1 MYQCG
6 ARLSRGGLSAGKCAS
21 LGDETAATFR
31 FSTTRRIRERFSA
44 VNTADLYDER
54 GAELDS
60 VSLQFQSLGGHT
72 HFSGPVRTIRCFED
86 NALVKSALA
95 TPGNGSVL
103 VVDGAGSLRT
113 ALMGDMIAAS
123 AVRTA
128 GPASSSTA
136 PSGTGR
142 PSPSCRLGVKAL
154 GSNPRKSAKA
164 GAGEMDVK
172 LEIDGV
178 TVRPGAMIWCDPDGD
193 SARALRSCAFSG
205 GTGGNM
211 VSRKIVTESNYRLD
225 PTLPLEQPC
234 PKPPLCAPPGE
245 VLTHRQTVTV
255 MVGLM
260 LGMFL
265 SSLDQ
270 TIVST
275 SIYTIAND
283 LDGLS
288 LQAWATT
295 AYLITSTVST
305 PLYGKLSDI
314 FGRRPLY
321 LIAILIFLAGS
332 LYAGSVHSMT
342 ELAIARGIQG
352 MGAGGLL
359 ALALTIIGDIVALK
373 DRAKFQGYFMSVF
386 GISSVLGPVIGG
398 AFAGSANILGFDG
411 WRWVFFI
418 NLPIGLAALAVVFLY
433 LHLPGQAREAED
445 RLLGRRRHHPG
456 DRAAPAGR
464 RTGPQLG
471 LDLHQ
476 LLPLLSGSGV
486 VGIIAF
492 LLAEK
497 RAGDYALIPL
507 RLFRNITFGLSSLLN
522 FIIGVGM
529 FGAIAMLPMYLQ
541 LVKGLTPTEAGLM
554 MITFTV
560 GILTGSITA
569 GRTISASGTYR
580 IFPILG
586 TAVLTAAAVVMGLS
600 LGVDTPLWVPG
611 AIAVFFGLGLG
622 FCMQPLTLAMQVSV
636 PVQGHG
642 RGHVLRGVLPVHGRR
657 GWNGRVH
664 LDALQPRRGQNRRR
678 DEGRRAERGLPQGA
692 QGSGCG
698 RRPRQRQALRLL
710 QERRQQRLAE

>member
-1 MYQCG
+1 MSKTTSV
-6 ARLSRGGLSAGKCAS
+6 R
-21 LGDETAATFR
+21 AA
-31 FSTTRRIRERFSA
+31 
-44 VNTADLYDER
+44 
-54 GAELDS
+54 
-60 VSLQFQSLGGHT
+60 
-72 HFSGPVRTIRCFED
+72 
-86 NALVKSALA
+86 
-95 TPGNGSVL
+95 
-103 VVDGAGSLRT
+103 
-113 ALMGDMIAAS
+113 
-123 AVRTA
+123 
-128 GPASSSTA
+128 
-136 PSGTGR
+136 
-142 PSPSCRLGVKAL
+142 
-154 GSNPRKSAKA
+154 
-164 GAGEMDVK
+164 
-172 LEIDGV
+172 
-178 TVRPGAMIWCDPDGD
+178 
-193 SARALRSCAFSG
+193 
-205 GTGGNM
+205 
-211 VSRKIVTESNYRLD
+211 
-225 PTLPLEQPC
+225 
-234 PKPPLCAPPGE
+234 GE
-245 VLTHRQTVTV
+245 VLTHRQTITV

-321 LIAILIFLAGS
+321 LAAILIFLAGS

-373 DRAKFQGYFMSVF
+373 DRAKYQGYFMSVF

-433 LHLPGQAREAED
+433 LHLPAKHVKQKIDYWG
-445 RLLGRRRHHPG
+445 
-456 DRAAPAGR
+456 AAAI
-464 RTGPQLG
+464 TLAIV
-471 LDLHQ
+471 
-476 LLPLLSGSGV
+476 PLLLVAEQGRSWGWASVNSFLCIGLGI
-486 VGIIAF
+486 VGIVAF

-497 RAGDYALIPL
+497 RAADYALIPL
-507 RLFRNITFGLSSLLN
+507 RLFQNITFGLSSLLN
-522 FIIGVGM
+522 FIIGIGM

-611 AIAVFFGLGLG
+611 TIAVFFGLGLG

-636 PVQGHG
+636 PAKDMGVGTSSAAFFRSMGGAVGTAVFISMLFSLAADKVAAGMKDAMQNADFLK
-642 RGHVLRGVLPVHGRR
+642 VLKDPAVAADPANAQLYGFFKNGATNDSLNDTSWLHAANPVLTRPITEGFAQSI
-657 GWNGRVH
+657 
-664 LDALQPRRGQNRRR
+664 DAVMLTAAVLTGIAFLISFALPNRKLT
-678 DEGRRAERGLPQGA
+678 DPKATAKAGAESVA
-692 QGSGCG
+692 
-698 RRPRQRQALRLL
+698 AH
-710 QERRQQRLAE
+710 

>member
-1 MYQCG
+1 M
-6 ARLSRGGLSAGKCAS
+6 SK
-21 LGDETAATFR
+21 
-31 FSTTRRIRERFSA
+31 
-44 VNTADLYDER
+44 
-54 GAELDS
+54 
-60 VSLQFQSLGGHT
+60 
-72 HFSGPVRTIRCFED
+72 
-86 NALVKSALA
+86 
-95 TPGNGSVL
+95 
-103 VVDGAGSLRT
+103 
-113 ALMGDMIAAS
+113 AS
-123 AVRTA
+123 A
-128 GPASSSTA
+128 A
-136 PSGTGR
+136 PR
-142 PSPSCRLGVKAL
+142 
-154 GSNPRKSAKA
+154 
-164 GAGEMDVK
+164 AGE
-172 LEIDGV
+172 
-178 TVRPGAMIWCDPDGD
+178 
-193 SARALRSCAFSG
+193 
-205 GTGGNM
+205 
-211 VSRKIVTESNYRLD
+211 
-225 PTLPLEQPC
+225 TLTQ
-234 PKPPLCAPPGE
+234 
-245 VLTHRQTVTV
+245 RQIVTV

-265 SSLDQ
+265 ASLDQ

-321 LIAILIFLAGS
+321 LTAILIFLVGS

-342 ELAIARGIQG
+342 ELAVARGIQG
-352 MGAGGLL
+352 LGAGGLL
-359 ALALTIIGDIVALK
+359 ALALTIIGDIVSLK

-386 GISSVLGPVIGG
+386 GISSVLGPVVGG

-418 NLPIGLAALAVVFLY
+418 NIPIGLAALTVVFLY
-433 LHLPGQAREAED
+433 LHLPAKHLKQKIDYWG
-445 RLLGRRRHHPG
+445 
-456 DRAAPAGR
+456 AAAI
-464 RTGPQLG
+464 TLAIV
-471 LDLHQ
+471 
-476 LLPLLSGSGV
+476 PLLLVAEQGRSWGWASLNSFLCYGLGV
-486 VGIIAF
+486 VGIAWF

-507 RLFRNITFGLSSLLN
+507 RLFHNVTFGLSSLLN
-522 FIIGVGM
+522 FIIGIGM

-586 TAVLTAAAVVMGLS
+586 TGILTVAAVTMGLS

-636 PVQGHG
+636 PAKDMGVGTSSAAFFRSMGGAVGTAVFISMLFSLAADKIATGMKDAVQNADYLK
-642 RGHVLRGVLPVHGRR
+642 VLKDPAVAADPANAKLYDFFKNGASNDSLNDTSWLHTANPVLTRPIDAVMLTAAVLTGVAFLISFALPNKKLTDPKAAAKETVPAH
-657 GWNGRVH
+657 
-664 LDALQPRRGQNRRR
+664 
-678 DEGRRAERGLPQGA
+678 
-692 QGSGCG
+692 
-698 RRPRQRQALRLL
+698 
-710 QERRQQRLAE
+710 

>member
-1 MYQCG
+1 
-6 ARLSRGGLSAGKCAS
+6 
-21 LGDETAATFR
+21 
-31 FSTTRRIRERFSA
+31 
-44 VNTADLYDER
+44 
-54 GAELDS
+54 
-60 VSLQFQSLGGHT
+60 
-72 HFSGPVRTIRCFED
+72 
-86 NALVKSALA
+86 
-95 TPGNGSVL
+95 
-103 VVDGAGSLRT
+103 
-113 ALMGDMIAAS
+113 
-123 AVRTA
+123 
-128 GPASSSTA
+128 
-136 PSGTGR
+136 
-142 PSPSCRLGVKAL
+142 
-154 GSNPRKSAKA
+154 
-164 GAGEMDVK
+164 
-172 LEIDGV
+172 
-178 TVRPGAMIWCDPDGD
+178 
-193 SARALRSCAFSG
+193 
-205 GTGGNM
+205 
-211 VSRKIVTESNYRLD
+211 
-225 PTLPLEQPC
+225 
-234 PKPPLCAPPGE
+234 
-245 VLTHRQTVTV
+245 
-255 MVGLM
+255 M

-321 LIAILIFLAGS
+321 LAAIVIFLAGS

-386 GISSVLGPVIGG
+386 GISSVLGPVVGG

-433 LHLPGQAREAED
+433 LHLPAKHVKQKIDYWG
-445 RLLGRRRHHPG
+445 
-456 DRAAPAGR
+456 AAAI
-464 RTGPQLG
+464 TLAIV
-471 LDLHQ
+471 
-476 LLPLLSGSGV
+476 PLLLVAEQGRSWGWTSAASLLCIGLGV

-507 RLFRNITFGLSSLLN
+507 RLFRNLTFGLSSLLN
-522 FIIGVGM
+522 FIIGIGM

-586 TAVLTAAAVVMGLS
+586 TAVLTAAATVMGFS
-600 LGVDTPLWVPG
+600 LGVDTGLWVPG
-611 AIAVFFGLGLG
+611 VIAVFFGLGLG

-636 PVQGHG
+636 PPKDMGVGTSSAAFFRSMGGAVGTAVFISMLFSLAADKHRHGHEGRHAERRLPEGPQG
-642 RGHVLRGVLPVHGRR
+642 
-657 GWNGRVH
+657 
-664 LDALQPRRGQNRRR
+664 PRR
-678 DEGRRAERGLPQGA
+678 
-692 QGSGCG
+692 G
-698 RRPRQRQALRLL
+698 RRPRQRQALRVLP
-710 QERRQQRLAE
+710 ERRHQRFPQRHQLAAHGQQHADPAHHRGLRAVDRRRDAHRGRAHRDRLPDQLRPAEQEADGPEGCCQRRARGRALSHHRSHTSRQAVFWTACRCHLRPMFLRAVIVRRRNGPHVVGLRP

>member
-1 MYQCG
+1 MSKTTSV
-6 ARLSRGGLSAGKCAS
+6 R
-21 LGDETAATFR
+21 AA
-31 FSTTRRIRERFSA
+31 
-44 VNTADLYDER
+44 
-54 GAELDS
+54 
-60 VSLQFQSLGGHT
+60 
-72 HFSGPVRTIRCFED
+72 
-86 NALVKSALA
+86 
-95 TPGNGSVL
+95 
-103 VVDGAGSLRT
+103 
-113 ALMGDMIAAS
+113 
-123 AVRTA
+123 
-128 GPASSSTA
+128 
-136 PSGTGR
+136 
-142 PSPSCRLGVKAL
+142 
-154 GSNPRKSAKA
+154 
-164 GAGEMDVK
+164 
-172 LEIDGV
+172 
-178 TVRPGAMIWCDPDGD
+178 
-193 SARALRSCAFSG
+193 
-205 GTGGNM
+205 
-211 VSRKIVTESNYRLD
+211 
-225 PTLPLEQPC
+225 
-234 PKPPLCAPPGE
+234 GE
-245 VLTHRQTVTV
+245 VLTHRQTITV

-321 LIAILIFLAGS
+321 LTAILIFLAGS

-352 MGAGGLL
+352 LGAGGLL

-373 DRAKFQGYFMSVF
+373 DRAKYQGYFMSVF

-398 AFAGSANILGFDG
+398 AFAGAETILGTDG

-418 NLPIGLAALAVVFLY
+418 NIPIGLAALTVVFLY
-433 LHLPGQAREAED
+433 LHLPAKHVKQKIDYWG
-445 RLLGRRRHHPG
+445 
-456 DRAAPAGR
+456 AAAI
-464 RTGPQLG
+464 TLAIV
-471 LDLHQ
+471 
-476 LLPLLSGSGV
+476 PLLLVAEQGRSWGWTSAGSLLCIGLGV
-486 VGIIAF
+486 VGIVAF
-492 LLAEK
+492 LLAER

-507 RLFRNITFGLSSLLN
+507 RLFRNMTFGLSSLLN

-586 TAVLTAAAVVMGLS
+586 SAILTGAATVMGLS

-611 AIAVFFGLGLG
+611 AIAVFFGVGLG

-636 PVQGHG
+636 PAKDMGVGTSSAAFFRSMG
-642 RGHVLRGVLPVHGRR
+642 GAVGTAVFISMLFSLAADKVAAGMKEAMRNADFLKVLKDPAVAGDPANAPLYAFFKNGAGNDSLNDTSWLHQANPALTRPITEGFAQSIDAVMLTAAVLTGIAFVISF
-657 GWNGRVH
+657 
-664 LDALQPRRGQNRRR
+664 ALPKKKLT
-678 DEGRRAERGLPQGA
+678 DPKAAAAAESVPA
-692 QGSGCG
+692 H
-698 RRPRQRQALRLL
+698 
-710 QERRQQRLAE
+710 